1 MKSLVGQ
8 RYALS
13 LLQAADAA
21 AENMIRAD
29 FETISATLSESR
41 QLQLMLRSPVVKSTD
56 KAAVLRQVFAGKI
69 SPKTMQ
75 MLELLVRKGRGEFV
89 SDVITEFNRLMDKRD
104 GVIDVDVR
112 SAVALDAAEQ
122 LDLAKKLEA
131 MTGKK
136 VRLHIAVQQ
145 DLIGGF
151 TTRIGDTVIDGS
163 IKQKLAQLR
172 ERFKTSALN

>member
-21 AENMIRAD
+21 TENMIRAD

-41 QLQLMLRSPVVKSTD
+41 QLQSMLRSPVVKSAD
-56 KAAVLRQVFAGKI
+56 KAAVLRQIFEGKI

-75 MLELLVRKGRGEFV
+75 MLELLVRKGRGEFIP
-89 SDVITEFNRLMDKRD
+89 DVITEFNRLLDKRD
-104 GVIDVDVR
+104 GVIDVNVR
-112 SAVALDAAEQ
+112 SAVAMDGAEQ

-136 VRLHIAVQQ
+136 VRLNVGVQQ

-151 TTRIGDTVIDGS
+151 TARIGDTVIDGS

-172 ERFKTSALN
+172 ERFKTGALN